1 MKKFFWTL
9 VVMAVF
15 AVGFAASDEEDG
27 SSADSSKT
35 QVETK
40 KSENKDKIEA
50 PKQQLS
56 PKEKEVADAGRK
68 RGSLFGMSAD
78 DNEELKTMLDMAEYV
93 DGMDE
98 KIEKIFGEMAGN
110 DYDNEYS
117 APTNAEEN
125 KLKKIYIE
133 NFIKSMNETMETMD
147 KLKN

>member
-1 MKKFFWTL
+1 MKKYFWTF
-9 VVMAVF
+9 AVLAIF
-15 AVGFAASDEEDG
+15 AVGFAASDEEES
-27 SSADSSKT
+27 SSADTSNT
-35 QVETK
+35 QVDTK
-40 KSENKDKIEA
+40 KSENKEKNEKQA
-50 PKQQLS
+50 QQLS
-56 PKEKEVADAGRK
+56 PKEKEVAEAGRK
-68 RGSLFGMSAD
+68 RGSLFGMSAA

-98 KIEKIFGEMAGN
+98 KIEKIFGDMAGN
-110 DYDNEYS
+110 DYDNEYG